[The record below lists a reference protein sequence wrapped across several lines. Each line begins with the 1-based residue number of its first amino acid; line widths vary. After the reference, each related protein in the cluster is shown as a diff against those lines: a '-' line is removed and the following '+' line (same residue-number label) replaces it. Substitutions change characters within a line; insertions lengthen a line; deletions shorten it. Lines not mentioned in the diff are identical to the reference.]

1 MRVNS
6 GLNQAKVII
15 RLALSVLLVNALTTA
30 VAFGDDGSE
39 IDPSNYI
46 DEASIEALDEQSLRP
61 ALVSLAEVLDTDDES
76 RLETTPQEDELLL
89 PDADEVISEDPPE
102 NALEGEDPPLIKSP
116 DTDMTAASM
125 SSPTTRE
132 PVGIAQTG
140 LYLPAP
146 ATITARVTLYPPQ
159 YGWSYDR
166 TAFGYHG
173 QEWLHIEQYG
183 FDNGYSH
190 VEIVSGYN
198 GDDWLFGIEAANPG
212 LPISAGNSVFTNNS
226 TVHCIEYGIT
236 APSPGGDNTRDITMY
251 LMGESNYGGRAYFIY
266 WGSSQFHY
274 DPIYAYSA
282 DGQYMGFY
290 IAIPREYGDP
300 INTVVYKLDALTSEA
315 FGQDDQNG
323 EKLAGAQFTVR
334 FWEGVYFLTV
344 NEAETYSL
352 PDRTWVVVTGANGY
366 GALSPS
372 SILPE
377 SDPLY
382 YDALGDPMLPLGTVV
397 IQETKAPD
405 GYLLPSPNTPNIQQ
419 ITYDSSLDL
428 VTTYNPPVIMEQPRV
443 VEVMKTDASSGG
455 PLAGAEFALMRESSS
470 GAGDWQQ
477 LYASKTTGPDGTV
490 NWSPVPT
497 GSYRLVETKAP
508 DGFML
513 PSEAGYPDWH
523 NFTIDEDSTE
533 PVTRVSFQD
542 HYKPTLEGS
551 KTDAAD
557 GRPLAGVEFTLY
569 TRPAQLRD
577 GLVATDYSSITA
589 DTPGW
594 TELGRAD
601 TDALGR
607 FSFEGLPFGLY
618 MLRETRPNPGYASWE
633 ESGGIPRVIAID
645 RATAPTLQ
653 VFTDEAIAVGV
664 EVYLKTIY
672 LTSSAL
678 DGRWAGAAANVG
690 AEEFYY
696 NFGARSTSNVYA
708 DELTVTLDLTGATAL
723 GYRMTGLWTGTSP
736 AGADLDGLVAVLYR
750 TNLSGGSSPAYGTSP
765 LAGNPDNPNNPERL
779 MVLSNSNGWRVWSE
793 GLPTTE
799 SVRLNV
805 SALGLA
811 DGEFITGIRAV
822 YGGVAPGFVT
832 GSGWGLYGEPNAI
845 RSGDQANHHGYPAAA
860 ADWLVAMVATQAL
873 EPWLADGAETVI
885 RATAEA
891 AIARNAGALTDYD
904 KDAVETRVISV
915 FELGY
920 IPLARTGES
929 PLPVSAGSLLAA
941 GCLLVLASVIRRR
954 REAKLE
960 ASS

>member
-1 MRVNS
+1 MKEN
-6 GLNQAKVII
+6 GGKNQIRAFI
-15 RLALSVLLVNALTTA
+15 RLALSVFLAYALTPA
-30 VAFGDDGSE
+30 FAFGDDGSE
-39 IDPSNYI
+39 VEPSNY
-46 DEASIEALDEQSLRP
+46 EEALIKAPEEQSLRP
-61 ALVSLAEVLDTDDES
+61 TLVSLAEGLDANDDSGFEATS
-76 RLETTPQEDELLL
+76 
-89 PDADEVISEDPPE
+89 DEVTLPIPVVDDAVSEDLPE
-102 NALEGEDPPLIKSP
+102 NALEGEDPPPTDSP
-116 DTDMTAASM
+116 DIGMPALSM
-125 SSPTTRE
+125 PSPTTRG
-132 PVGIAQTG
+132 PVGIAPAG

-146 ATITARVTLYPPQ
+146 ATITARATLYPPQ
-159 YGWSYDR
+159 YGWSSDR
-166 TAFGYHG
+166 TAYGYHG
-173 QEWLHIEQYG
+173 SEWLHIEQYG
-183 FDNGYSH
+183 FDGSYNH
-190 VEIVSGYN
+190 VEIISGYS
-198 GDDWLFGIEAANPG
+198 GDDWLYGIEAANPG
-212 LPISAGNSVFTNNS
+212 LPISAGNSLFANNN

-251 LMGESNYGGRAYFIY
+251 LVGESNYGGRAYFIY
-266 WGSSQFHY
+266 WGASQFHY
-274 DPIYAYSA
+274 DPTYAYSS
-282 DGQYMGFY
+282 DGQFMGFY

-300 INTVVYKLDALTSEA
+300 VTVMVYKLDALTGEA
-315 FGQDDQNG
+315 HGQDDLVG
-323 EKLAGAQFTVR
+323 DRLEGAQFTIS
-334 FWEGVYFLTV
+334 FWEGQFFQTTD
-344 NEAETYSL
+344 EAEAAGI
-352 PDRTWVVVTGANGY
+352 PNRTWVVETQQSGT
-366 GALSPS
+366 ALLGDYIPG
-372 SILPE
+372 

-382 YDALGDPMLPLGTVV
+382 YFPWGDPMLPLGTVV

-405 GYLLPSPNTPNIQQ
+405 GYLLPSPNTPSIQQ
-419 ITYDSSLDL
+419 ITYDSTLDL
-428 VTTYNPPVIMEQPRV
+428 VTAYNPPVIMEQPRV
-443 VEVMKTDASSGG
+443 VEVLKTDASSGV
-455 PLAGAEFALMRESSS
+455 PLAGAEFMLMQESSPGS
-470 GAGDWQQ
+470 GDWQQ

-490 NWSPVPT
+490 SWSPVPS

-508 DGFML
+508 EGYML
-513 PSEAGYPDWH
+513 PSEAGYTDSH
-523 NFTIDEDSTE
+523 AFTIDADSTE

-557 GRPLAGVEFTLY
+557 GRPLAGVEFALY
-569 TRPAQLRD
+569 TRPAQIRD

-594 TELGRAD
+594 VELGRAE

-607 FSFEGLPFGLY
+607 FTFEGLPYGLY
-618 MLRETRPNPGYASWE
+618 MIRETRPDPGYAAWE

-708 DELTVTLDLTGATAL
+708 DELTVTLDLTDATAL

-750 TNLSGGSSPAYGTSP
+750 TNLSSWSSPAYGASP
-765 LAGNPDNPNNPERL
+765 LAGNPDNPNNPGRL
-779 MVLSNSNGWRVWSE
+779 MVLSNGSGWRVWAE
-793 GLPTTE
+793 GLPATE

-811 DGEFITGIRAV
+811 DGEYITGIRAI

-832 GSGWGLYGEPNAI
+832 GSGWGLYGEPNAL

-873 EPWLADGAETVI
+873 EPWLADGAETII

-904 KDAVETRVISV
+904 NDAVETRVISV

-920 IPLARTGES
+920 IPLARTGEG
-929 PLPVSAGSLLAA
+929 PLPASAATLLAT

-954 REAKLE
+954 REARLE